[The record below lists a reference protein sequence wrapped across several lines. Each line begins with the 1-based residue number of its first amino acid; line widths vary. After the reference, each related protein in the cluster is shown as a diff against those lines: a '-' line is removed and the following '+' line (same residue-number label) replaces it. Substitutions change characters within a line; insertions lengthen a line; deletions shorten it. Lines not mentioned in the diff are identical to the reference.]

1 MFIKNRILEI
11 PRELKKDSAVL
22 VIVGGFTTI
31 IFDLFAFLLQMGKNF
46 ISSGNIIIGL
56 ICIGLYYTESV
67 ISSSIMLWKDETGS
81 KLSEKRDIESSTRT
95 ADTLTKVRGRVYMS
109 NGVEMPTSRI
119 LSSVSKYLNGVWR
132 LKMRTPS
139 YVIDLISAIAM
150 FIGFVMVTTV
160 EIKNAFLF
168 ISIICVIAVATVY
181 FSHLRGK
188 CRDRF
193 RKNRKELSEEEDA
206 VRNDII
212 NIEPQNARHADYMVS
227 NYMSAMQKAFAY
239 DRKDWRDINKIRLA
253 ESILH
258 AAATLFVVGIK
269 VFEIGIPNITLETV
283 LSIIALQTIYSQIVG
298 KICSIIR
305 MFENYRE
312 DVKQLKSYE
321 EDVTKILEVLDEEK
335 NTVVLNAS
343 TFVIPKFQIEYATDE
358 QSYELKNLNEFKLH
372 IGEMVLLSG
381 DTGSGKSTFMKMLT
395 GKIHFEGV
403 FDTRFMAIMH
413 QSDARLGSH
422 DVLSEIVF
430 GKEYDEEKLLYI
442 LKKLHLY
449 EEISQKSDDVIEYLR
464 NTNAKQYSHGQNQR
478 LVIARMLYNLDANT
492 DIVAFDEAT
501 SALNDAIAIQVV
513 EFIREYCHDKLLIM
527 ASHQVKLCEPFID
540 KHYTFEH
547 QQGKTYELVQLK

>member
-11 PRELKKDSAVL
+11 PKELKKDSTVL
-22 VIVGGFTTI
+22 IIVGGLTTV
-31 IFDLFAFLLQMGKNF
+31 IFDLFAFLLQMGKNL
-46 ISSGNIIIGL
+46 ISSNKIILGL

-67 ISSSIMLWKDETGS
+67 INSSIMLWKDEADS
-81 KLSEKRDIESSTRT
+81 KLTEKRDIEASTRT
-95 ADTLTKVRGRVYMS
+95 ADTLTKVRGRVYTA

-132 LKMRTPS
+132 LKMRIPS
-139 YVIDLISAIAM
+139 YVIDLISTVAM
-150 FIGFVMVTTV
+150 FVGFVMVTTV
-160 EIKNAFLF
+160 EIQNVFLF

-181 FSHLRGK
+181 FSYLRGK

-239 DRKDWRDINKIRLA
+239 DRKDWRDINKIRLG

-258 AAATLFVVGIK
+258 AVATLFVVGVK
-269 VFEIGIPNITLETV
+269 VVETGIPNINLETV

-298 KICSIIR
+298 KLCSIIR

-312 DVKQLKSYE
+312 DIKHLKSYE
-321 EDVTKILEVLDEEK
+321 EDVTKILEVLDQEK
-335 NTVVLNAS
+335 GTTIVNAS

-358 QSYELKNLNEFKLH
+358 QSYELVNPVEFKLH
-372 IGEMVLLSG
+372 TGEMVLLSG

-478 LVIARMLYNLDANT
+478 LVIARMLYNLDAST

-513 EFIREYCHDKLLIM
+513 EFIREYCRDKLLIM

>member
-1 MFIKNRILEI
+1 MFIQNRILEI

-22 VIVGGFTTI
+22 VIVGGLTTI

-56 ICIGLYYTESV
+56 ICIGLYYTKSV
-67 ISSSIMLWKDETGS
+67 IDSYIMLWRDEAGA

-95 ADTLTKVRGRVYMS
+95 ADTLTKVRGRVYTA

-132 LKMRTPS
+132 LKMRIPS
-139 YVIDLISAIAM
+139 YVIDLISTVAM
-150 FIGFVMVTTV
+150 FVGFVMVTTV
-160 EIKNAFLF
+160 EIQNVFLF

-181 FSHLRGK
+181 FSYLRGK

-239 DRKDWRDINKIRLA
+239 DRKDWRDINKIRLG

-258 AAATLFVVGIK
+258 AIATLFVVGIK
-269 VFEIGIPNITLETV
+269 VFETGIPNITLEIV

-298 KICSIIR
+298 KICNIIR

-312 DVKQLKSYE
+312 DIKHLKSYE

-335 NTVVLNAS
+335 NAVALNAS

-372 IGEMVLLSG
+372 TGEMVLLSG

-413 QSDARLGSH
+413 QSDTRLGSH

-430 GKEYDEEKLLYI
+430 GKEYDEEKLIRI
-442 LKKLHLY
+442 LKGLHLY
-449 EEISQKSDDVIEYLR
+449 EEILQKSDDVIEYMR
-464 NTNAKQYSHGQNQR
+464 NTKNRQYSHGQNQR
-478 LVIARMLYNLDANT
+478 LLIARMLYNLDDET

-527 ASHQVKLCEPFID
+527 ASHQVNLCEPFID
-540 KHYTFEH
+540 KHFTFKH
-547 QQGKTYELVQLK
+547 QQGKTYELVQVK